1 MKSLSIEV
9 TLMTT
14 VIVFMSS
21 CAPPQPTKIVPAEF
35 KAGQNYYHRVCA
47 NCHGT
52 DALGKQTRAP
62 GLIDP
67 EYFSENFSDE
77 EMGPMVG
84 SFCPNIL
91 FPYAREVVSD
101 LVAKGGFPQLL
112 LAPVN
117 FDALYS
123 QHLQQAQQASA
134 KLN

>member
-1 MKSLSIEV
+1 MTRLSIEG
-9 TLMTT
+9 TLITT
-14 VIVFMSS
+14 VLVFMSS

-77 EMGPMVG
+77 EMYKQIIEG
-84 SFCPNIL
+84 SDKM
-91 FPYAREVVSD
+91 RSQRSKVSD
-101 LVAKGGFPQLL
+101 PEVAEIIKYLR
-112 LAPVN
+112 
-117 FDALYS
+117 YS
-123 QHLQQAQQASA
+123 QKAAGIIVEEDEPDDDDEE
-134 KLN
+134 

>member
-1 MKSLSIEV
+1 MKSLSIEA
-9 TLMTT
+9 TLITT
-14 VIVFMSS
+14 ALVFISS

-77 EMGPMVG
+77 EMYKQIIEG
-84 SFCPNIL
+84 SDKM
-91 FPYAREVVSD
+91 RSQRSKVSD
-101 LVAKGGFPQLL
+101 PEVAEIIKYLR
-112 LAPVN
+112 
-117 FDALYS
+117 YS
-123 QHLQQAQQASA
+123 QKAAGIIVEEDEPDDDDEE
-134 KLN
+134 